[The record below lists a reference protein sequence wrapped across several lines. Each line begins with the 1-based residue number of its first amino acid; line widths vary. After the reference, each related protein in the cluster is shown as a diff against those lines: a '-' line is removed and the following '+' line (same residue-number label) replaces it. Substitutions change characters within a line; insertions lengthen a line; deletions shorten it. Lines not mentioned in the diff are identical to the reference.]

1 MWRDLL
7 KLWKQDNLLKQ
18 AWEQSFEMLKIAQE
32 MFLESVRILRESDEL
47 EINKEVK
54 KKDKLVNKYERDVRR
69 KVLTHLTVQGPI
81 DVPAGLVLVT
91 IIIDIERIGDYTKN
105 IFDLA
110 VSHPERLPGGKFEQ
124 ELKRI
129 EAAVKDNFDRTE
141 VCLES
146 CDQDGALQLLQQYN
160 WVNKACDDNLDAIIS
175 SEEKDLDCG
184 VLASLA
190 LYFRYLKRINA
201 HLRTVTSSVVN
212 PFDRIGYKFKGR
224 QEL

>member
-1 MWRDLL
+1 MWRELL

-32 MFLESVRILRESDEL
+32 MFLESVRILRESDEV
-47 EINKEVK
+47 EIDKEVK
-54 KKDKLVNKYERDVRR
+54 KKDKLVNKYEREVRR
-69 KVLTHLTVQGPI
+69 KVLTHLTVRGPI

-124 ELKRI
+124 ELSRI
-129 EAAVKDNFDRTE
+129 EAAVKDNFSRTE
-141 VCLES
+141 ICLES
-146 CDQDGALQLLQQYN
+146 CDQDNALQLLQKYN

-175 SEEKDLDCG
+175 GEEKGLDCG
-184 VLASLA
+184 ILASLA

-212 PFDRIGYKFKGR
+212 PFDRIGYKFKGK